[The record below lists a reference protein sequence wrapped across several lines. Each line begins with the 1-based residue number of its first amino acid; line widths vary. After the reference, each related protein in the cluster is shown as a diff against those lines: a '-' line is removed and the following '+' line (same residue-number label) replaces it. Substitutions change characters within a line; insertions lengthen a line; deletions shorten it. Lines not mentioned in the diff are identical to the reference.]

1 MSSEQTTLSP
11 DRGEVITS
19 VEPDLVFLEARNAYL
34 TAQTALSNAATA
46 YSFAQSVSADAANAA
61 SQAATAIALANAAQ
75 TTANQALASQVSI
88 TGATLTGPLYLS
100 TVTPA
105 APYEAAA
112 KQYVDTQVSTIV
124 TDGINSVANLKA
136 DKTYVDAQDTAL
148 QSQITSGSTSIADLY
163 TKIMPPGG
171 IIMWS
176 GPSTSIPS
184 GWLLCDGTLG
194 TPDLRNKFIIGA
206 TASSGSLPPGTS
218 GGATTKTTSLSGAH
232 THSAVI
238 NASGEHTHAITVNGH
253 ALTVAQIPAHNH
265 QFGFSRSG
273 TQTDNSGGQRL
284 TNISTTGG
292 TTVTTTTVGSSEAH
306 THTASSAVS
315 GLHTHTGSILEDG
328 AHTHTVDVT
337 PPYYA
342 LCFIMKT

>member
-1 MSSEQTTLSP
+1 MAEQTTLSP

-34 TAQTALSNAATA
+34 TAQTAITKADFA
-46 YSFAQSVSADAANAA
+46 YSFAQSVSSDAANAA

-75 TTANQALASQVSI
+75 TTANQALASQVSV
-88 TGATLTGPLYLS
+88 TGATMTGPLYLNS
-100 TVTPA
+100 VSPA

-112 KQYVDTQVSTIV
+112 KQYVDTQVATIA
-124 TDGINSVANLKA
+124 TDAINSVAALKA
-136 DKTYVDAQDTAL
+136 NTTYVNSQDAAL
-148 QSQITSGSTSIADLY
+148 QSQITSGASSITDLY

-176 GPSTSIPS
+176 GPSTSIPT
-184 GWLLCDGTLG
+184 GWKLCDGTLS

-206 TASSGSLPPGTS
+206 TASSGSLPPGSS
-218 GGATTKTTSLSGAH
+218 GGSTTKTTALSGAH
-232 THSAVI
+232 THAAVI
-238 NASGEHTHAITVNGH
+238 NASGDHTHSITVAGH
-253 ALTVAQIPAHNH
+253 ALTVAEMPSHTH
-265 QFGFSRSG
+265 TMYFDVDTPDGGSG
-273 TQTDNSGGQRL
+273 DTAYNNANAISGGRSSQ
-284 TNISTTGG
+284 TTST
-292 TTVTTTTVGSSEAH
+292 GSGQTH
-306 THTASSAVS
+306 THTASSALS

>member
-19 VEPDLVFLEARNAYL
+19 VEPDLVFLEARNAFL
-34 TAQTALSNAATA
+34 TAQTAITKADLAF
-46 YSFAQSVSADAANAA
+46 SFAQSVEANAANAA

-112 KQYVDTQVSTIV
+112 KQYVDTQVATIA
-124 TDGINSVANLKA
+124 TDAINSVAALKA
-136 DKTYVDAQDTAL
+136 NTTYVDSQDAAL
-148 QSQITSGSTSIADLY
+148 QSQITSGANSITDLY

-176 GPSTSIPS
+176 GPSTSIPT
-184 GWLLCDGTLG
+184 GWKLCDGTLG

-206 TASSGSLPPGTS
+206 TASSGSLPPGSS
-218 GGATTKTTSLSGAH
+218 GGSTIKTTSLSGAH

-265 QFGFSRSG
+265 QFGFSESS
-273 TQTDNSGGQRL
+273 TQTGGGGDRL
-284 TNISTTGG
+284 NNITTTGG
-292 TTVTTTTVGSSEAH
+292 TTVTTTTVGSGQAH

-342 LCFIMKT
+342 LCFIMKS